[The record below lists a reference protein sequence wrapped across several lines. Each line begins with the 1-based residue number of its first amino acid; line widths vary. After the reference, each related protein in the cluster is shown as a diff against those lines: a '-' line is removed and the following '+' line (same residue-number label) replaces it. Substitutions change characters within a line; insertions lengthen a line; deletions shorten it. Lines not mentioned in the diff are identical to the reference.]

1 MMAASSALSRSFFD
15 NALVMM
21 GGTALAQAIPILFAP
36 VLTRI
41 YSPEQYG
48 VLATFIGVAA
58 VMTVVA
64 TLRLEPAV
72 VLPENDAVAANIAA
86 VALLVATVVSALVLV
101 VALAGKEFIARQWPA
116 VGNGAWLLLVGPMV
130 LLLAL
135 TQTASFWAN
144 RTRRFSV
151 IAGGTVLQQG
161 GTALLS
167 LFAGLS
173 GGAQLGLVAGRF
185 GGQCLSAVWLVSRVF
200 SEWRHVFGKVS
211 WSGMKA
217 AVSSYRQFPKF
228 NLPYSLVGTVSRELL
243 VFALTLFHFTQQAGF
258 YGLARSVLYSPV
270 SFLSSS
276 LSQVFYKEAAD
287 SIGTP
292 AFEALVARLLG
303 GIILVFTPAFVAL
316 VFWGPELFA
325 FAFGAE
331 WREAGVYAAIFAP
344 AAWLFLFSSWP
355 ERIFEVAG
363 RQQLSLAIQL
373 VSDILSVTVVLA
385 LLWQEASPRVV
396 LAAYTAIACGYH
408 CAFVT
413 AAFNVARLPASILW
427 GAIARRAVMI
437 VAAASAFAA
446 CRQVGPRQG
455 LVVAIVLTALY
466 SGAALAWITWR
477 RRTRIRSGRQEHVQ

>member
-185 GGQCLSAVWLVSRVF
+185 GGQCLSAVLLVSRVF
-200 SEWRHVFGKVS
+200 SEWRHVFGKFS
-211 WSGMKA
+211 WSGREA
-217 AVSSYRQFPKF
+217 AVSS
-228 NLPYSLVGTVSRELL
+228 
-243 VFALTLFHFTQQAGF
+243 
-258 YGLARSVLYSPV
+258 
-270 SFLSSS
+270 
-276 LSQVFYKEAAD
+276 
-287 SIGTP
+287 
-292 AFEALVARLLG
+292 
-303 GIILVFTPAFVAL
+303 
-316 VFWGPELFA
+316 
-325 FAFGAE
+325 
-331 WREAGVYAAIFAP
+331 
-344 AAWLFLFSSWP
+344 
-355 ERIFEVAG
+355 
-363 RQQLSLAIQL
+363 
-373 VSDILSVTVVLA
+373 
-385 LLWQEASPRVV
+385 
-396 LAAYTAIACGYH
+396 
-408 CAFVT
+408 
-413 AAFNVARLPASILW
+413 
-427 GAIARRAVMI
+427 
-437 VAAASAFAA
+437 
-446 CRQVGPRQG
+446 
-455 LVVAIVLTALY
+455 
-466 SGAALAWITWR
+466 
-477 RRTRIRSGRQEHVQ
+477 